1 MASPKGAPSLLGRA
15 GGEAS
20 SLPIGELSTGNVDN
34 ISCDEEAPDSACA
47 RLGTQPK
54 QKLLSPRVGCGGRG
68 FYCAVKYPLLPK
80 LTAVVPVALL
90 PRYKP
95 CHAVVASVGAV
106 VEYFR

>member
-54 QKLLSPRVGCGGRG
+54 QKLLSPRVDSGGGRG
-68 FYCAVKYPLLPK
+68 SYSQHF
-80 LTAVVPVALL
+80 TRVP
-90 PRYKP
+90 
-95 CHAVVASVGAV
+95 S
-106 VEYFR
+106 